1 MYAAFQKT
9 TRGTDVGIDLSREYA
24 QAVAMLEGR

>member
-9 TRGTDVGIDLSREYA
+9 ASGTDVGIDLSNEYA
-24 QAVAMLEGR
+24 QAVAMFGER